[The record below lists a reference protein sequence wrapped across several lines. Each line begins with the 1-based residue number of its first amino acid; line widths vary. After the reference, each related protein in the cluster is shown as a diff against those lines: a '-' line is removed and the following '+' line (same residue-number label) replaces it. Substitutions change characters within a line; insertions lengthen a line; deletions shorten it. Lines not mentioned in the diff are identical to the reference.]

1 MDMEYM
7 KRVGRTT
14 FRADVTHNER
24 GDWAISAGAFKATL
38 PMTYQEADA
47 WVEAGKPAE
56 PAELP
61 ERIVKF
67 LDSVAR
73 ASGPLRKGERK
84 RSRSY
89 RERFAPLDGEERV
102 NVHPIGKRVLGAGA
116 TTEVISGT
124 VRCDSPRHDGGEAL
138 WFVIAHPGSNYDK
151 APHYCDGAG
160 RIENT
165 TPHEFAEQHRAW
177 HREQYGVSARVEL
190 DRWIERNRNV
200 GAPELSEDERR
211 EIDLGLAIAKSER

>member
-1 MDMEYM
+1 VEYA

-38 PMTYQEADA
+38 PMTGSEADA
-47 WVEAGKPAE
+47 WFEAGKPPE

-61 ERIVKF
+61 ERVIAF

-73 ASGPLRKGERK
+73 ASGPLRKSEPK
-84 RSRSY
+84 REKYGR
-89 RERFAPLDGEERV
+89 RDLARLDGEERV
-102 NVHPIGKRVLGAGA
+102 SVHPIGKRVLG
-116 TTEVISGT
+116 TTTDVVSGT

-138 WFVIAHPGSNYDK
+138 WFVIAKPGSTYDK
-151 APHYCDGAG
+151 VSKYCDGAI
-160 RIENT
+160 RVENM
-165 TPHEFAEQHRAW
+165 TPAAFAEQHRAW
-177 HREQYGVSARVEL
+177 HRERYGVSARVEL
-190 DRWIERNRNV
+190 DAWIECNKNV
-200 GAPELSEDERR
+200 GAPELSEAERA